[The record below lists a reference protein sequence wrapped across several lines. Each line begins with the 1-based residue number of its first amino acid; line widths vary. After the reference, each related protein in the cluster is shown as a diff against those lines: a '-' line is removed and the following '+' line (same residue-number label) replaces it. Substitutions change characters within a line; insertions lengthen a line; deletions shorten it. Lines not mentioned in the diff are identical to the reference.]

1 MSKEATKLALEALM
15 HEMKYVL
22 CCINLDIVPFDGDDF
37 HEALRLGEEALV
49 ADLSA
54 PKQEQGEPVGECIVK
69 GVIRWNKSYPEVGT
83 KLYTTPQPKQ
93 EQGEPKQEEYLSKAY
108 RLANELRCHLA
119 IAPAPQQRT
128 WERPWVSLTDDEQ
141 TKLFTDWDEDKG
153 WGPFIEAVEAKL
165 KEKNT

>member
-49 ADLSA
+49 
-54 PKQEQGEPVGECIVK
+54 KQEQGSTTCDKPVAWWVPKAEQFCLQDPSGERPFAKAWEP
-69 GVIRWNKSYPEVGT
+69 
-83 KLYTTPQPKQ
+83 LYTT
-93 EQGEPKQEEYLSKAY
+93 
-108 RLANELRCHLA
+108 
-119 IAPAPQQRT
+119 PQQRT
-128 WERPWVSLTDDEQ
+128 WERPWVSLTDDEM
-141 TKLFTDWDEDKG
+141 KLIDPDGYADG
-153 WGPFIEAVEAKL
+153 LPQQIQQAL